1 MTDAINVVA
10 EENAY
15 DPLQD
20 YLNGLVWDGKSRL
33 ATWLSD
39 VYGAPNNDITA
50 EFGKR
55 WLISGIARGYKPGA
69 KVRNMLL
76 LVGNEDIGK
85 SMSLCDLCPNPDWFS
100 DYLPSDLHSKEAA
113 EALFGKWIIESAEL
127 ASIRRSQQ
135 EAVKAFL
142 SRNDDNYRAPYER
155 RPKRVQ
161 RRCILAGTTNEEL
174 PIPYEGEGTRYWPV
188 RAVEYNRDYLLEVR
202 DQLWA
207 EAKVLYQAGQNWWVE
222 DETLLRAVGEVR
234 DGFDE

>member
-1 MTDAINVVA
+1 
-10 EENAY
+10 
-15 DPLQD
+15 
-20 YLNGLVWDGKSRL
+20 
-33 ATWLSD
+33 
-39 VYGAPNNDITA
+39 
-50 EFGKR
+50 
-55 WLISGIARGYKPGA
+55 
-69 KVRNMLL
+69 MLL

-155 RPKRVQ
+155 RPRRVQ
-161 RRCILAGTTNEEL
+161 RRCILAGTTNEES

-188 RAVEYNRDYLLEVR
+188 KVIEYNRDYLLSVR

-207 EAKVLYQAGQNWWVE
+207 EAKGLYQAGQKWVVSLNCL
-222 DETLLRAVGEVR
+222 DGYPRLVETSG
-234 DGFDE
+234 